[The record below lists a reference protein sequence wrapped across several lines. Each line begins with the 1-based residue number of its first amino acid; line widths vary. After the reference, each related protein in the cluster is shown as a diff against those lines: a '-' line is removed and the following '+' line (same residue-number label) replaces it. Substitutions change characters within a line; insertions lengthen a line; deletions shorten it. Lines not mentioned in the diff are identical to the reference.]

1 MSKKR
6 KSPLPTLSK
15 KPLDVEEVDGLTLYL
30 GGTHGY
36 KKVKLLPDGYQ
47 GYDNKKKLYTGC
59 FDTAIE
65 AAIALARKER
75 DADLQGPY
83 TDTALPLSR
92 SPQVRP
98 LTPHPPRPLVCSS
111 LWLES
116 QLRRLP
122 RWPRISS
129 STRPTTTRRSS
140 TRAV

>member
-1 MSKKR
+1 MTPRALPPVAHIQMSKKR

-36 KKVKLLPDGYQ
+36 KKVKLLRDGYQ

-75 DADLQGPY
+75 DADLRGR
-83 TDTALPLSR
+83 T
-92 SPQVRP
+92 
-98 LTPHPPRPLVCSS
+98 LT
-111 LWLES
+111 
-116 QLRRLP
+116 RLCL
-122 RWPRISS
+122 
-129 STRPTTTRRSS
+129 
-140 TRAV
+140 